1 MRKVL
6 GSNWMLALLFLGW
19 SLGNLDRYVMNYAV
33 LSITEDLSLSATS
46 TGIVLSSFFAGYAI
60 MQMPGGWLADRF
72 GSRRILIISVV
83 LWSIFTAMTG
93 AAWSLGSILV
103 IRFLFGIGEGG
114 FQPAASK
121 LIAGVFPQ
129 EKRARAMSILLT
141 SGGLMAFITPIFSA
155 YVLDSIG
162 WRHMFMYI
170 GIAGILIAVLY
181 WMFIH
186 NPQQAVNAPEAT
198 EGKARS
204 YGLQQ
209 LFRTPMMWCL
219 LAAYF
224 SIYAVNWGLASW
236 MPAYLTDVRGLSM
249 KSMGLLQMIP
259 SVASFAGLFGGGYL
273 LDKMTGGKEKWA
285 GALSCAVIGL
295 MLYLMFTASSLT
307 GVIIYQSVTSIF
319 MAFVLILLPAIVLKK
334 IPQASTGSAM
344 GMVNTG
350 GQLAGFITPTAIG
363 FMVDAFK
370 GSYDAAFWMLIGFT
384 LVCAA
389 ALLSLNYKQGAVMDE
404 PLVPAKVS

>member
-186 NPQQAVNAPEAT
+186 NPQQAVNVPEAT

-285 GALSCAVIGL
+285 GALSCAIIGL

-334 IPQASTGSAM
+334 IPKASTGSAM

-350 GQLAGFITPTAIG
+350 GQLAGFITPTSIG

-370 GSYDAAFWMLIGFT
+370 GSYDDAFWMLIGFT

>member
-186 NPQQAVNAPEAT
+186 NPQQAVNEPEAT
-198 EGKARS
+198 EGKARA

-389 ALLSLNYKQGAVMDE
+389 ALLSLNYKQGAVVDE